1 MQILLEVENIRIIF
15 PLIMSIMTY
24 VIIAERKRNVLT
36 VEKYSTDFYL

>member
-36 VEKYSTDFYL
+36 VEKYFIDFYL